1 MIRRIIQEKVL
12 NSLKNFPVA
21 GILGPRQVGKTT
33 LAKEIQKE
41 IQSSLYLDLELPSD
55 YNKFNEPELFL
66 AEQKNNL
73 VIIDEIQRK
82 PDLFAVIRALVDKER
97 RNGRFLILGS
107 SSPNLLKQSS
117 ESLAGRINFHN
128 LSNFLMT
135 ELGNDKK
142 TSDRLW
148 IRGGFPDSYM
158 AQSDDV
164 SNAWRESFIRTYLER
179 DIPNFG
185 IRIPAIQLRRFW
197 MMIAHSH
204 GSLWNASKISSA
216 LGISP
221 PTAKNYLDIL
231 DETFI
236 VRRLI
241 PFHSNIKKRIVKSP
255 KVYIRDSGLLHSLLN
270 IGSKDEL
277 LGHPIAGNSWEGFV
291 IEQIINNLS
300 GKYNSYFYRTGAGAE
315 VDLVVV
321 KGDKVVLCIE
331 VKLSLSPLPT
341 QGFFNAMQDLH
352 CNNGIVVYPGEE
364 TYTIKNNVKIVPLV
378 KLLDF
383 LPV

>member
-1 MIRRIIQEKVL
+1 M
-12 NSLKNFPVA
+12 
-21 GILGPRQVGKTT
+21 
-33 LAKEIQKE
+33 
-41 IQSSLYLDLELPSD
+41 
-55 YNKFNEPELFL
+55 
-66 AEQKNNL
+66 
-73 VIIDEIQRK
+73 
-82 PDLFAVIRALVDKER
+82 
-97 RNGRFLILGS
+97 
-107 SSPNLLKQSS
+107 
-117 ESLAGRINFHN
+117 
-128 LSNFLMT
+128 
-135 ELGNDKK
+135 
-142 TSDRLW
+142 
-148 IRGGFPDSYM
+148 
-158 AQSDDV
+158 
-164 SNAWRESFIRTYLER
+164 
-179 DIPNFG
+179 
-185 IRIPAIQLRRFW
+185 
-197 MMIAHSH
+197 
-204 GSLWNASKISSA
+204 
-216 LGISP
+216 
-221 PTAKNYLDIL
+221 
-231 DETFI
+231 
-236 VRRLI
+236 
-241 PFHSNIKKRIVKSP
+241 
-255 KVYIRDSGLLHSLLN
+255 LHSLLN